1 MKLASA
7 FAVLILLATGNA
19 RAETDDPKAMFE
31 RARASFAL
39 GRYDEA
45 AAAFE
50 KSFAAK
56 PVPELLYNAAQAH
69 RLGGNKKRALQLYQS
84 YVKLYGTEIAN
95 RGEVERIITTLKVA
109 VETDERAQTA
119 PPTATVTPAT
129 AAAPAP
135 AIAAAHEPPAAA
147 PVSAAPGRAALAP
160 TATPAPGNALVAA
173 PAPRHR
179 PLVKKAWFWATIG
192 GAVAVVGTGVAL
204 GIVFGSTTR
213 NPSAS
218 HVVEA
223 N

>member
-1 MKLASA
+1 M
-7 FAVLILLATGNA
+7 
-19 RAETDDPKAMFE
+19 PQ
-31 RARASFAL
+31 
-39 GRYDEA
+39 
-45 AAAFE
+45 
-50 KSFAAK
+50 
-56 PVPELLYNAAQAH
+56 LLYNAAQAH

-84 YVKLYGTEIAN
+84 YVKLYGDEIGN
-95 RGEVERIITTLKVA
+95 RGEVERIIITLKVA
-109 VETDERAQTA
+109 VESDERAQTA
-119 PPTATVTPAT
+119 PPTVTVAAPTPASAAASAPAVAAAPEPAA

-135 AIAAAHEPPAAA
+135 VSTAPA
-147 PVSAAPGRAALAP
+147 RAALEP
-160 TATPAPGNALVAA
+160 TATPAAGNALVAA
-173 PAPRHR
+173 PAARER